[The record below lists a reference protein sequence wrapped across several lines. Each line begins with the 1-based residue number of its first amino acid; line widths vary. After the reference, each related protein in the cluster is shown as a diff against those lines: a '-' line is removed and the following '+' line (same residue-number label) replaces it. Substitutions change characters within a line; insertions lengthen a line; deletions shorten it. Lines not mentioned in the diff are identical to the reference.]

1 MNNLYGY
8 NFLECN
14 NGHKKDDDEDDVY
27 GDREDGKS
35 GGDEDD
41 DKNDAIKVFFW
52 LEEVVVEFSNMNSCE
67 IEILAIC
74 LQAPTIP
81 SSASPFNAFESYQ
94 QFCATLSSNIYAIKL
109 NIKVEI

>member
-1 MNNLYGY
+1 M
-8 NFLECN
+8 
-14 NGHKKDDDEDDVY
+14 
-27 GDREDGKS
+27 GKRKMTMKMMS
-35 GGDEDD
+35 MAIEKTAKVAATSTGDEDD
-41 DKNDAIKVFFW
+41 DKNDAIKVFIW
-52 LEEVVVEFSNMNSCE
+52 LEEVVVEFLNMNSCE

-74 LQAPTIP
+74 LQAQTIP